1 MTVDNE
7 QRLHADRGT
16 SMRNEPVQARSA
28 ARLEGLLDA
37 AAQVV
42 DEVGYERL
50 TTAMV
55 AERAGASIGTV
66 YRYYPDRIA
75 LLQALSTR
83 SFQRYVDIVSER
95 LASVALAGWWDA
107 VDSAIDIYAEMF
119 RTEPGF
125 RAIRFGDALD
135 LGPVEG
141 HQLNNGVLATEIA
154 RQLALRFDFP
164 DQQDVV
170 FALEVA
176 VEMIDALLY
185 RAFIARAEGDPR
197 FITEA
202 RVVTREYLSRHLP
215 VAA

>member
-1 MTVDNE
+1 MTVDKGE
-7 QRLHADRGT
+7 RSQLDRGT
-16 SMRNEPVQARSA
+16 QTRNEPVQARSA
-28 ARLEGLLDA
+28 ARLETLLDA

-55 AERAGASIGTV
+55 ADRAEASIGTV

-75 LLQALSTR
+75 LLQGLSAR
-83 SFQRYVDIVSER
+83 SFQRYVSAVTAR
-95 LASVALAGWWDA
+95 VAADDRGTWWEA
-107 VDSAIDIYAEMF
+107 IDSAIDLYTDMF

-135 LGPVEG
+135 LGPAEG
-141 HQLNNGVLATEIA
+141 QRTNNSVLATEMA
-154 RQLALRFDFP
+154 RQLTARFPVP
-164 DQQDVV
+164 DEQSLV

-185 RAFIARAEGDPR
+185 RAFTTDAEGDER

-202 RVVTREYLSRHLP
+202 RVVTRAYLSRHLNF
-215 VAA
+215 AA